1 MLPIKT
7 LMKRI
12 RRVVHDVDAITYDDD
27 EILDVINQGVRYI
40 RRVIADNKPEMLA
53 GKTVGGMIKAG
64 ERSIDMPYRPLLIVY
79 VRAGSEVASSE
90 EVFSSDKIY
99 HNWNLIYHNK
109 TKIFSKETIIKYRTH
124 RIPEGNI
131 SEIYGDMSREGTP
144 EVFYLSGDKTVNFYP
159 APRLDTYYEIMAVE
173 DMDNLT
179 AADTSPLLNEF
190 DDLLVE
196 FANVRL
202 SIENE
207 YDVSADGQIMSTI
220 HSQIVKLLHI
230 PPTGITVQGYWDAP
244 LDLYGKPFRRVW

>member
-27 EILDVINQGVRYI
+27 EILDVINQGIRYI

-53 GKTVGGMIKAG
+53 SKTVDGMIKAG
-64 ERSIDMPYRPLLIVY
+64 ERSIDMPYRPLMILY
-79 VRAGSEVASSE
+79 VRAGSDIASSE
-90 EVFSSDKIY
+90 DVYSSDKIY
-99 HNWNLIYHNK
+99 HNYNLIYHNK
-109 TKIFSKETIIKYRTH
+109 NKIFSKETVTKYRTK

-131 SEIYGDMSREGTP
+131 AEVYGDMSREGTP
-144 EVFYLSGDKTVNFYP
+144 EIFFLSGNQTVNFYP
-159 APRLDTYYEIMAVE
+159 APALDTCYEIVAIE

-179 AADTSPLLNEF
+179 VNDTSPLLNEF

-207 YDVSADGQIMSTI
+207 YDVSADGQIMSNM
-220 HSQIVKLLHI
+220 HGQIVKLLHI
-230 PPTGITVQGYWDAP
+230 PPTGITVQGYWDNA
-244 LDLYGKPFRRVW
+244 LDRYGKPCRRVW